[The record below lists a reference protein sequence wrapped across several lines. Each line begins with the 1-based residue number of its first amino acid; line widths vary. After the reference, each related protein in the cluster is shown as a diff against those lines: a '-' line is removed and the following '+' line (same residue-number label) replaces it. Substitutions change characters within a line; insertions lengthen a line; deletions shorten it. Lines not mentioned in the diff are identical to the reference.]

1 MDDGSRRASW
11 REILAAERD
20 CCARLA
26 EVLAAERSA
35 AASRD
40 LQALLDAVKAREVLQ
55 AQWQRTAARR
65 TALAAEAGPLT
76 TLVADDAEIAAL
88 RDAVRAAAS
97 ELVRAQRTNAA
108 IVRGALAQVGDLL
121 ATLKRGQVGSSYD
134 GRAAL
139 NAPLPSAAGAGWNA

>member
-1 MDDGSRRASW
+1 MDEGSRRARW
-11 REILAAERD
+11 TEILAAERD

-26 EVLAAERSA
+26 EVLATERRA

-55 AQWQRTAARR
+55 AQWQRVATRR
-65 TALAAEAGPLT
+65 ETLAEDAGPLT
-76 TLVADDAEIAAL
+76 ALVADDAEIAAL
-88 RDAVRAAAS
+88 RDAVRAAAH
-97 ELVRAQRTNAA
+97 ELVRAQKTNAA

-121 ATLKRGQVGSSYD
+121 ATLKRGQAGSSYD

>member
-11 REILAAERD
+11 TEILAAERD

-26 EVLAAERSA
+26 EVLASERRA
-35 AASRD
+35 AVERD

-55 AQWQRTAARR
+55 AQWQRAAARR
-65 TALAAEAGPLT
+65 AALAAEAGPLT

-88 RDAVRAAAS
+88 RDAVRAAAN
-97 ELVRAQRTNAA
+97 ELVRAQKTNAA

-121 ATLKRGQVGSSYD
+121 ATLKRGQAGSSYD